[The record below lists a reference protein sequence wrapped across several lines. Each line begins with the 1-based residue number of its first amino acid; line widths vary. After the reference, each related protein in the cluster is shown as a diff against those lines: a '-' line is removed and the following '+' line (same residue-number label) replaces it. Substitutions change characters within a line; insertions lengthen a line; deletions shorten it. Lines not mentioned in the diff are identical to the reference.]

1 MESGF
6 TILID
11 FLGCFAFAISG
22 IKLASTRQIDW
33 FGAYVIGLATA
44 IGGGTTRDLLL
55 GIQPF
60 WMSDGK
66 YFLVPVIALAVF
78 LLFKEKVF
86 RWKIT
91 LFIFDAIGL
100 GLFTVVGISTSLAA
114 GLPFWVCVVMGTIT
128 GSVGGVIRDV
138 LLNEV
143 PLLFRRDI
151 YSLACVIG
159 GLVYL
164 LCMKMPLTKNFT
176 ELITVVSVILVR
188 IIAVRFHIHLP
199 QLKR

>member
-164 LCMKMPLTKNFT
+164 LCMKMPLTKNLT
-176 ELITVVSVILVR
+176 ELTTAVSVILVR